1 MSTTSTSSLTAPSP
15 WRSASISRRRVG
27 SARTWNT
34 SGMATYYYRDICLV
48 NDMSGGDRCQP
59 AQLGQHLRQLCRRL
73 VGVVATHVDH
83 LLGDPHLEVLG
94 RLLADLVPAL
104 AVPEELERAPDLRG
118 IAADGAA
125 RLLELADHVID
136 GLVVAA
142 GDVPHV
148 AVARDEA
155 QRGLARRA
163 DPERRGGR
171 VPAPWGCG
179 RRPFTF
185 G

>member
-1 MSTTSTSSLTAPSP
+1 MP
-15 WRSASISRRRVG
+15 
-27 SARTWNT
+27 
-34 SGMATYYYRDICLV
+34 TYYYRDICLV

-59 AQLGQHLRQLCRRL
+59 AQLGQHLRQLGRRL

-125 RLLELADHVID
+125 RLLELADHVLD

-163 DPERRGGR
+163 DPERRGWALLR
-171 VPAPWGCG
+171 AWGGASGPRHVLKAGTTRACFCG
-179 RRPFTF
+179 EAT
-185 G
+185 